1 LGGEVTMV
9 QTASEL
15 EQEVLAADAT
25 RVKALLAQDYDAADQ
40 LFADELTYCHSNGS
54 QDTKASYMGGL
65 RAGNSRYAEMNMFDM
80 TTRIF
85 GETALL
91 SGKFTAKVIIGGG
104 AREANLLSRV
114 LMVWV
119 KRDGHWQMVAWEST
133 PTSA

>member
-1 LGGEVTMV
+1 MV
-9 QTASEL
+9 QTAAEI
-15 EQEVLAADAT
+15 EQEVFAADAA
-25 RVKALLAQDYDAADQ
+25 RVKALLDMDYDAAEQ

-54 QDTKASYMGGL
+54 QDTKDSYMTGL
-65 RAGNSRYAEMNMFDM
+65 RAGNSRYAEMNMFEM
-80 TTRIF
+80 SVRAY
-85 GETALL
+85 GETAVL

-119 KRDGHWQMVAWEST
+119 KKDGRWQMVAWEST

>member
-1 LGGEVTMV
+1 MV
-9 QTASEL
+9 QTAADIEH
-15 EQEVLAADAT
+15 EVFSADAS
-25 RVKALLAQDYDAADQ
+25 RVKALLDFAYAAAEQ

-54 QDTKASYMGGL
+54 QDTKDSYMTGL
-65 RAGNSRYAEMNMFDM
+65 RAGNSRYAEMNMFEM
-80 TTRIF
+80 SVRAY
-85 GETALL
+85 GATAVL

-119 KRDGHWQMVAWEST
+119 KRDGRWQMVAWEST